1 MEESLFES
9 GLLNMGGDSAEVN
22 NVGLT
27 SLEHSLLDVGANPY
41 VAQGVFY
48 MLPIH
53 YEGKLFIRQVYI
65 LILILNFK
73 LLKYFPGRVAIWIL
87 HYCLSSQ
94 VYGKWHLQG
103 FHLRGS

>member
-9 GLLNMGGDSAEVN
+9 GFLSMGGDSAEVN

-48 MLPIH
+48 MLPVH
-53 YEGKLFIRQVYI
+53 YEGKLFIRQVILYIFIII
-65 LILILNFK
+65 LIMK
-73 LLKYFPGRVAIWIL
+73 LVKYFPGRMAI
-87 HYCLSSQ
+87 
-94 VYGKWHLQG
+94 
-103 FHLRGS
+103 